1 MKNLGILT
9 VVFVLIFSGCKQNS
23 QTKQANKRPNI
34 VFILSDDQAW
44 NDYGF
49 MGHEQ
54 IETPKIDEL
63 AAQSLTYTRGY
74 VTAPLCSPSLASMI
88 TGLYP
93 HQHGITGNDPTFNFE
108 GKKYTEEW
116 LKQRK
121 LHFDTL
127 IDNFKQLPLL
137 SNILAREGYLSM
149 QTGKWWIGSYK
160 DGGFDYGMT
169 HGDPA
174 KGGRHGDEGLTI
186 GREEMDTIYSFIDK
200 SQQENKPFFLW
211 YAPFL
216 PHTPHNPPDSLLQ
229 KYLDKVDSEPVARY
243 YANCE
248 WFDNTVGQLLDH
260 LQQQGMSENTII
272 FYVCDNGWL
281 QDRNKANRYQEGSKR
296 APYDLG
302 IRTPIMVKWPVK
314 IEAQMDTSTLVS
326 SIDMVPTVLDILKIS
341 QPESMQGI
349 SLLAT
354 DSLQIR
360 NKIFS
365 EVFAHDIES
374 VQEPTLSLKYRI
386 VVEGEWKLIVP
397 SNRNLPDQETEL
409 YHIIQDPFEKI
420 NLADGFPDKVAE
432 LKNKISQWWQPSFEN
447 KGNFN

>member
-260 LQQQGMSENTII
+260 LQQQGLSENTII

-302 IRTPIMVKWPVK
+302 IRTPIMENGLSKLKHKWIPVRWSV
-314 IEAQMDTSTLVS
+314 A
-326 SIDMVPTVLDILKIS
+326 SIWC
-341 QPESMQGI
+341 
-349 SLLAT
+349 
-354 DSLQIR
+354 LQ
-360 NKIFS
+360 F
-365 EVFAHDIES
+365 
-374 VQEPTLSLKYRI
+374 
-386 VVEGEWKLIVP
+386 
-397 SNRNLPDQETEL
+397 
-409 YHIIQDPFEKI
+409 
-420 NLADGFPDKVAE
+420 
-432 LKNKISQWWQPSFEN
+432 
-447 KGNFN
+447 